1 MLPDLAPQVLAL
13 LERIRQQDAG
23 EIEPPVIALSGQVGR
38 RGAAEA
44 GGAAEEEGGQDGQEE
59 DDVDIVDDL
68 DVSAARLPPACLPLT
83 I

>member
-1 MLPDLAPQVLAL
+1 VLAL

-23 EIEPPVIALSGQVGR
+23 EIEPPAIALSGQPGR

-44 GGAAEEEGGQDGQEE
+44 GGDLEGDGGEAGEGE

-68 DVSAARLPPACLPLT
+68 DVSAALLAPSML
-83 I
+83 